1 MAITQGMCTSF
12 KQQLFLAQQDMDTD
26 VFKIALYTSAAS
38 LDFSTTVYTTADEV
52 SSSGTNYTAGG
63 NILTG
68 VTVNASGSAAYV
80 DFADTVWPAATIT
93 ARGALIYN
101 SSKANAAVAV
111 IDFGSDRTSTAG
123 NFTIQFP
130 PNNSTNAIL
139 RIA

>member
-1 MAITQGMCTSF
+1 MAITQSMCTSF

-38 LDFSTTVYTTADEV
+38 LNAATTVYTTADEV

-68 VTVNASGSAAYV
+68 VTVNASDNTAYV
-80 DFADTVWPAATIT
+80 DFADPVWPAATIT

-111 IDFGSDRTSTAG
+111 IDFGADRTSTAG

-130 PNNSTNAIL
+130 SNNSTNAIL